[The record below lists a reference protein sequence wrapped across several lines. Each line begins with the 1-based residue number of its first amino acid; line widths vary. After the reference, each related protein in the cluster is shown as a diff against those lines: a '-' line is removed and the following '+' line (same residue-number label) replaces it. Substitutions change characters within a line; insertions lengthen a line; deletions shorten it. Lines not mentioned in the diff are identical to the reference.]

1 MQCLQASITWTECSP
16 PPTPIA
22 SVQNTV
28 INDKVYFHS
37 GDSKHNTSICCYDA
51 TQDQW
56 NMLPP
61 LPVMEF
67 GLGHINS
74 TVVAVGGISTRK
86 TKKQRCNEL
95 YILSHRSKWVTTLPP
110 MPTARSLATVLSI
123 ESGLIVAGGQTD
135 TELNTVAIEV
145 FKRESAQWYKCE
157 QISLPTACYNLSLTT
172 SGDNLYITGGFGNRS
187 LPLNQA
193 LSNFSQLS
201 SQFCRVGCSLWHHQN
216 TVETFTQHS
225 SIPTSGSNARRKPTC
240 YRRMGNTR
248 NQNNTGSESARVLSF
263 QKCLGLHQ

>member
-1 MQCLQASITWTECSP
+1 
-16 PPTPIA
+16 
-22 SVQNTV
+22 
-28 INDKVYFHS
+28 
-37 GDSKHNTSICCYDA
+37 
-51 TQDQW
+51 
-56 NMLPP
+56 
-61 LPVMEF
+61 MEF

-157 QISLPTACYNLSLTT
+157 QVSLPTACYNLSLTT
-172 SGDNLYITGGFGNRS
+172 SGDNLYITGGFGNQS

-193 LSNFSQLS
+193 LSTSVSFLLNFAEWDVPYGTIKTQWKPLLDTPAYQPVVAMLDGNLLAIGGWETPETKTIQAQRVHVFCPSKNAWVYISDLPKPLVWSVSASLQS
-201 SQFCRVGCSLWHHQN
+201 SREILIIGGNDTGKAKAVYKGSLTLQ
-216 TVETFTQHS
+216 
-225 SIPTSGSNARRKPTC
+225 I
-240 YRRMGNTR
+240 
-248 NQNNTGSESARVLSF
+248 
-263 QKCLGLHQ
+263 